1 MKLRSLASMV
11 LLLAACGGGSTPPNG
26 PSTSVDPPPTVFG
39 EYDVAVA
46 LQQNDC
52 GAAVTVL
59 PQPTVVHQTPGAP
72 TFNLTHGGLSLAGSV
87 ARDGAFTTAPI
98 SVADP
103 LGPATL
109 SAAGRFSATGLE
121 AAVTV
126 TVTSRCRYV
135 VGWSGRNRNRT
146 NVLG

>member
-1 MKLRSLASMV
+1 MKLHALSAVV
-11 LLLAACGGGSTPPNG
+11 LLALAACGGGSTPPG
-26 PSTSVDPPPTVFG
+26 SPTAADPPPTVFG

-59 PQPTVVHQTPGAP
+59 PQPTVVQQTPGAG

-87 ARDGAFTTAPI
+87 ARDGAFTTAPLP
-98 SVADP
+98 VADP

-109 SAAGRFSATGLE
+109 AVAGRFSATGME
-121 AAVTV
+121 ATV
-126 TVTSRCRYV
+126 TVAVTGRCRYL

>member
-1 MKLRSLASMV
+1 MKLRALAPMV

-52 GAAVTVL
+52 PSSPTVL

-72 TFNLTHGGLSLAGSV
+72 TFDLTHGGLSLAGSV
-87 ARDGAFTTAPI
+87 ARDGAFTTAPV

-121 AAVTV
+121 ATV
-126 TVTSRCRYV
+126 TVAVTGRCRYL
-135 VGWSGRNRNRT
+135 VGWSGRNRT
-146 NVLG
+146 KSNVLG

>member
-1 MKLRSLASMV
+1 MRLRALAPIA
-11 LLLAACGGGSTPPNG
+11 LLTAACGGGPTPPNG
-26 PSTSVDPPPTVFG
+26 SSGSADPPPTVFG

-52 GAAVTVL
+52 GSTPSVL
-59 PQPTVVHQTPGAP
+59 PQPTVVHQAPGAA

-87 ARDGAFTTAPI
+87 ARDGAFTTTP
-98 SVADP
+98 VAVTDP
-103 LGPATL
+103 QGPATL
-109 SAAGRFSATGLE
+109 SAAGRFSPTGLE

-135 VGWSGRNRNRT
+135 VGWTGRNRTRS

>member
-1 MKLRSLASMV
+1 MKLRALAPIV
-11 LLLAACGGGSTPPNG
+11 LLTAACGGGSTPPNG

-52 GAAVTVL
+52 GGAPTVL
-59 PQPTVVHQTPGAP
+59 PQPTVVQQTPGAA
-72 TFNLTHGGLSLAGSV
+72 TFTLTHGGLSLAGSV
-87 ARDGAFTTAPI
+87 ARDGAFTTAPLA
-98 SVADP
+98 VADP

-109 SAAGRFSATGLE
+109 SAAGRFSATGFE

-126 TVTSRCRYV
+126 AVTSRCRYV
-135 VGWSGRNRNRT
+135 VGWTGRNRNRT

>member
-1 MKLRSLASMV
+1 MKLRALAPTV

-26 PSTSVDPPPTVFG
+26 PSTNVDPSPTVFG

-52 GAAVTVL
+52 VSTPTVL
-59 PQPTVVHQTPGAP
+59 PQPTVVHQTPGAA
-72 TFNLTHGGLSLAGSV
+72 TFDLTHGGLSLAGSV
-87 ARDGAFTTAPI
+87 ARDGAFTTAPLP
-98 SVADP
+98 VTDP

-109 SAAGRFSATGLE
+109 TAAGRFSATGFE

-126 TVTSRCRYV
+126 AVTSRCRYV
-135 VGWSGRNRNRT
+135 VGWTGRNRSRT

>member
-1 MKLRSLASMV
+1 MKQTAAVLAIV
-11 LLLAACGGGSTPPNG
+11 LLAACGGGSGTG
-26 PSTSVDPPPTVFG
+26 PSNTADAPPTVFG
-39 EYDVAVA
+39 DYDVAVA

-59 PQPTVVHQTPGAP
+59 PQPTVVHQTPGAG
-72 TFNLTHGGLSLAGSV
+72 TFNLTHGGLALAGSV
-87 ARDGAFTTAPI
+87 ARDGVFTTTPV

-109 SAAGRFSATGLE
+109 TVAGRFSATGFE
-121 AAVTV
+121 ATV
-126 TVTSRCRYV
+126 TVAVTGRCRYL

>member
-1 MKLRSLASMV
+1 MKQLALTAV
-11 LLLAACGGGSTPPNG
+11 LLVLAACGGGAPPPGGPTTP
-26 PSTSVDPPPTVFG
+26 DAPPTVFG

-59 PQPTVVHQTPGAP
+59 PQPTVVHQTPGAG

-87 ARDGAFTTAPI
+87 ARDGAFTTAARPV
-98 SVADP
+98 SDP

-109 SAAGRFSATGLE
+109 AAAGRFSATGFE
-121 AAVTV
+121 ATV
-126 TVTSRCRYV
+126 TVAVTGRCRYL
-135 VGWSGRNRNRT
+135 VGWTGRNRTRS

>member
-1 MKLRSLASMV
+1 MKNHALPAV
-11 LLLAACGGGSTPPNG
+11 LLALTACGGGSTPPDG
-26 PSTSVDPPPTVFG
+26 PSTSVDPPPTVLG
-39 EYDVAVA
+39 EYDVTVA

-52 GAAVTVL
+52 GSTPTVL
-59 PQPTVVHQTPGAP
+59 PQPTVVQQTPGAP

-87 ARDGAFTTAPI
+87 ARDGAFTTTPVA
-98 SVADP
+98 VADP

-109 SAAGRFSATGLE
+109 TAAGRFSPTGFE

-126 TVTSRCRYV
+126 AVRSRCRYV
-135 VGWSGRNRNRT
+135 VGWTGRNRNRT

>member
-1 MKLRSLASMV
+1 MRKLALPTV
-11 LLLAACGGGSTPPNG
+11 LLALSACGGGSTPN
-26 PSTSVDPPPTVFG
+26 TSSAMDAPPTVFG
-39 EYDVAVA
+39 DYDVAVA

-52 GAAVTVL
+52 GSSVTVL
-59 PQPTVVHQTPGAP
+59 PQATAVQQTPGAG

-87 ARDGAFTTAPI
+87 ARDGAFTTTPL

-109 SAAGRFSATGLE
+109 TVAGRFSATGFE
-121 AAVTV
+121 ATV
-126 TVTSRCRYV
+126 TVAVTGRCRYL
-135 VGWSGRNRNRT
+135 VGWSGRNRTRA

>member
-1 MKLRSLASMV
+1 MKHSAAVLAIV
-11 LLLAACGGGSTPPNG
+11 LLAACGGGSGTG
-26 PSTSVDPPPTVFG
+26 PSNPADPPPTVFG

-52 GAAVTVL
+52 GGTPTVL
-59 PQPTVVHQTPGAP
+59 PQPTVVHQTPGAGA
-72 TFNLTHGGLSLAGSV
+72 FNLTHGGLSLSGSV
-87 ARDGAFTTAPI
+87 ARDGVFTTAPV

-109 SAAGRFSATGLE
+109 AVAGRFSATGLE
-121 AAVTV
+121 ATV
-126 TVTSRCRYV
+126 TVAVTGRCRYL

>member
-1 MKLRSLASMV
+1 MV

-52 GAAVTVL
+52 GTAVTVL
-59 PQPTVVHQTPGAP
+59 PQATVVHQTPGAG
-72 TFNLTHGGLSLAGSV
+72 TFTLTHGGLSLAGSL
-87 ARDGAFTTAPI
+87 ARDGAFTTAPLA
-98 SVADP
+98 VADP

-109 SAAGRFSATGLE
+109 TAEGRFTASGFE
-121 AAVTV
+121 ATV
-126 TVTSRCRYV
+126 TVAVTGRCRYL
-135 VGWSGRNRNRT
+135 VGWTGRNRSRT